1 MTINCRIRAT
11 LAGVALALILAGPSF
26 AESARFTAKRGLNMD
41 QWVTWPPAYRWTE
54 PAVTGNFPE
63 WKARVT
69 DADLRR
75 LKETG
80 FDFVRLPVDP
90 AVFLVQSDP
99 AVRDVLFAGV
109 DGAVDRLLAAGLN
122 VIVDLHTIP
131 RGDDTDAPGVGQ
143 ILDDPDLFEAYRML
157 VADTA
162 SRLRSRD
169 PHKVALELINEPT
182 LECRAGNRDW
192 GPRLRQLHQAAR
204 TGNSEITLVLQGAC
218 WGSAGGLA
226 AIDPTEIGDANT
238 IYSFHSYEPFIL
250 THQSANWAGELVKH
264 IAGIPYPPS
273 RLGPEEA
280 GDLLRANLERI
291 EADASDG
298 EKRSAASFLRKQMR
312 KFEEPSA
319 LAREM
324 RRPFER
330 AARWADDHRVPRERI
345 MLGEFGMIRREY
357 GKPPAT
363 KPRWR
368 GAYYRDMIA
377 LAEEQGFAWAIWS
390 YGGAFGVI
398 DGFSGEKA
406 DPDVLWRIMPELR

>member
-1 MTINCRIRAT
+1 MICSIRAT
-11 LAGVALALILAGPSF
+11 LAGAALVFVLACPSL
-26 AESARFTAKRGLNMD
+26 AETARFAAKRGVSMD

-54 PAVTGNFPE
+54 PDVTGNFPE
-63 WKARVT
+63 WKAHVT

-99 AVRDVLFAGV
+99 AVADILFAGV

-131 RGDDTDAPGVGQ
+131 RGDETDAPGTGQ
-143 ILDDPDLFEAYRML
+143 ILDDPELFEAYRIL
-157 VADTA
+157 VAETA
-162 SRLRSRD
+162 SRLRGRD
-169 PHKVALELINEPT
+169 PRRVALEPINEPM
-182 LECRAGNRDW
+182 LECGRGNRDW
-192 GPRLRQLHQAAR
+192 GPRLKQLHAAAR
-204 TGNSEITLVLQGAC
+204 AGNSDITLILQGSC
-218 WGSAGGLA
+218 WGSAKGLA
-226 AIDPTEIGDANT
+226 AIDPGEIGDTNT

-250 THQSANWAGELVKH
+250 THQSASWAGELVEH

-280 GDLLRANLERI
+280 DDLLRANLERI
-291 EADASDG
+291 EADAPDDD
-298 EKRSAASFLRKQMR
+298 KRSAASFLRKQMR
-312 KFEEPSA
+312 RFEEADA
-319 LAREM
+319 LGREM
-324 RRPFER
+324 LEPFET
-330 AARWADDHRVPRERI
+330 AADWADGNGVPRERI
-345 MLGEFGMIRREY
+345 MLGEFGMIRQEY

-368 GAYYRDMIA
+368 AAYYRDMIS
-377 LAEEQGFAWAIWS
+377 LAEEHGFAWSIWS

-398 DGFSGEKA
+398 DGFADEQA
-406 DPDVLWRIMPELR
+406 DPDLLWRIMPELR